1 LALQLAIAL
10 PAAAR
15 AGTSADMAPYFDD
28 PHQRPPHTGATA
40 RGGVG
45 AGRGYGAGM
54 VERLRDMSA
63 GTAGFRF
70 TGEVE
75 RDDYEDVLVPELD
88 KALDGGQGLRTL
100 HLIEDLEEIEPGAL
114 WADADVGFDLG
125 VRHHSAW
132 VRSAIVTDMDW
143 MAPRGTA
150 VRVDDPGRGTGV
162 RVR

>member
-1 LALQLAIAL
+1 VSSDTPRLWCGHD
-10 PAAAR
+10 R
-15 AGTSADMAPYFDD
+15 ATEGHAGGT
-28 PHQRPPHTGATA
+28 
-40 RGGVG
+40 V
-45 AGRGYGAGM
+45 
-54 VERLRDMSA
+54 
-63 GTAGFRF
+63 GFRF